1 MRMTRKAI
9 FLGLPLLLAACDSVD
24 AGKWTQQGN
33 ECVLTTADNKL
44 SVHVL
49 PSNRMYFIDL
59 SEDCSAFDGGGN
71 DAFSENPVKIGDKT
85 YSAGFYCKAH
95 VRYPAI
101 RMDREEDER
110 EAVSNMLKND
120 RVKID
125 IYANGKE
132 VHTLSTKGLTETCQ
146 ALFSYNPIID

>member
-9 FLGLPLLLAACDSVD
+9 FLGLPFLLAACDSVD
-24 AGKWTQQGN
+24 AGKWAQQGN

-49 PSNRMYFIDL
+49 PNNRMYFIDL
-59 SEDCSAFDGGGN
+59 AEDCSAFDSGGN
-71 DAFSENPVKIGDKT
+71 DSFSENPVKIGDKT

-110 EAVSNMLKND
+110 EVVNDMLKSD

-132 VHTLSTKGLTETCQ
+132 VHTLSTKGLTEKCQ
-146 ALFSYNPIID
+146 ALFSYNPIND